1 MSLEMLK
8 EVIKAYD
15 PHKITSDEINGL
27 TEMLKHESFSEL
39 HEDIV
44 KKIKEIEAVVKTRK
58 KLAKKTHTQREK
70 ATRIRT
76 KKTSMPMTDDDSK
89 MVDDMMPVLWFTYLV
104 DKEFTKILD
113 DQKEKKPK
121 DRIPKPPPKET

>member
-27 TEMLKHESFSEL
+27 TEMLKHDSFSEL

-58 KLAKKTHTQREK
+58 KTEKQTRIQREK
-70 ATRIRT
+70 VTRMRT
-76 KKTSMPMTDDDSK
+76 KKTLMPMTDEDSK
-89 MVDDMMPVLWFTYLV
+89 MMDDMMPVLWFTYLV
-104 DKEFTKILD
+104 DKEFTKNLD

>member
-15 PHKITSDEINGL
+15 PHKVTSDEINGL
-27 TEMLKHESFSEL
+27 TEMLKHDSFNEL
-39 HEDIV
+39 HEDII
-44 KKIKEIEAVVKTRK
+44 KKIEEIEAVVKTRK
-58 KLAKKTHTQREK
+58 KLMKQTRIQRGTAK
-70 ATRIRT
+70 AT
-76 KKTSMPMTDDDSK
+76 KKRTSMPTIDDSK

-113 DQKEKKPK
+113 EQKEKNPK

>member
-15 PHKITSDEINGL
+15 PHKVTSDEINGL
-27 TEMLKHESFSEL
+27 TEMLKHDSFNEL
-39 HEDIV
+39 HEDII
-44 KKIKEIEAVVKTRK
+44 KKIEEIEAVVKTRK
-58 KLAKKTHTQREK
+58 KLMKQ
-70 ATRIRT
+70 TRIQRGT
-76 KKTSMPMTDDDSK
+76 AKAMKKRTSMPTIDDSK

-113 DQKEKKPK
+113 EQKEKNPK
-121 DRIPKPPPKET
+121 DGIPKPPPKET